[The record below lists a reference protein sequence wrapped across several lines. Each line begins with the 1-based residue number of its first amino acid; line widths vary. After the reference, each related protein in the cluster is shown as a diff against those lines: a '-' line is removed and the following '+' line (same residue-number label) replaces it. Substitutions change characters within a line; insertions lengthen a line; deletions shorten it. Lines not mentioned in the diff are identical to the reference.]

1 MRGLIRIL
9 GRLARDCGGNVFMM
23 LGFTLVP
30 MIFAVGFGIDYS
42 RAMRVK
48 TILDAAAD
56 SAALA
61 AVSSAALAQ
70 SDTAAKATATSMFTA
85 QIGTMPNVTFNA
97 ASDLTVSL
105 ATTSASNGIGRTVTV
120 AWRAKSTNIFSTIL
134 GSAALA
140 LNGSAAATAAKAPN
154 VNYYLL
160 LDTSPSMLL
169 PATSAGLSQIRSAT
183 AKTANPPYG
192 CAFAC
197 HTQNPHNDGI
207 YVRNTAGQDIWL
219 ASNGT
224 AYPISYV
231 SGGWLYSPNF
241 MSGVWPVNYVYSGQ
255 YADGYW
261 LTRNY
266 TSLYGGSAITLRIDE
281 ERAAAQSLITT
292 AQGYAISNQV
302 TYQMQ
307 MYGFGYTP
315 QGGSTPLTALTSSM
329 TSVANLSASSV
340 PDLYAAQPNW
350 YSNNCPTSSYCN
362 SDMGT
367 EMANALSK
375 LNAAMPTP
383 GDGSTSAQAQEVL
396 LIITDGVVDE
406 TYNGGRWAREFNP
419 NDLAQCSAIKAKG
432 VMIGIIYTTYSPDS
446 IIGDSWSQ
454 SVVGPYLGSVASKLQ
469 SCAST
474 NASGNAMYFEVS
486 TDGSITNAL
495 NALFIMTLQTA
506 RLTK

>member
-1 MRGLIRIL
+1 MSTL
-9 GRLARDCGGNVFMM
+9 GRHLSRLWRESGGNVFMM
-23 LGFTLVP
+23 MGFALVP
-30 MIFAVGFGIDYS
+30 MVFAVGFGMDYS

-61 AVSSAALAQ
+61 AVSSSALTQNDA
-70 SDTAAKATATSMFTA
+70 AAKAVAIANFSAQITGMPGVTFTA
-85 QIGTMPNVTFNA
+85 AT
-97 ASDLTVSL
+97 DLTV
-105 ATTSASNGIGRTVTV
+105 TVTSNSGTNGIGRVVTV

-140 LNGSAAATAAKAPN
+140 LNGSAQATAAKAPN

-169 PATSAGLSQIRSAT
+169 PATSAGLSEIRSAT
-183 AKTANPPYG
+183 ASTANPPYG

-197 HTQNPHNDGI
+197 HSENPHNDGI
-207 YVRNTAGQDIWL
+207 YVRNTQGQDIWL

-224 AYPISYV
+224 AYPIS
-231 SGGWLYSPNF
+231 SSWNGGLYSPNYKN
-241 MSGVWPVNYVYSGQ
+241 GTQAVNSAFSGQ

-292 AQGYAISNQV
+292 AQGYATSNQV
-302 TYQMQ
+302 TYQME
-307 MYGFGYTP
+307 MVGFGYTP

-340 PDLYAAQPNW
+340 PDMYAAQPNW
-350 YSNNCPTSSYCN
+350 YTNNCPTSSYCN
-362 SDMGT
+362 NDMGT
-367 EMANALSK
+367 EVYNALSK
-375 LNAAMPTP
+375 LSAAMPTP
-383 GDGSTSAQAQEVL
+383 GDGSSTGTPQEVL
-396 LIITDGVVDE
+396 LIITDGMADE
-406 TYNGGRWAREFNP
+406 TYNGGRWSREFNP
-419 NDLAQCSAIKAKG
+419 NDLAQCNAIKAKG
-432 VMIGIIYTTYSPDS
+432 IQIGIIYTTYSSDT
-446 IIGDSWSQ
+446 ITGDSWSQ
-454 SVVGPYLGSVASKLQ
+454 SVVGPYLGNIASRLQ

-474 NASGNAMYFEVS
+474 NASGSSMFFQVS
-486 TDGSITNAL
+486 TDGSITSAL

-506 RLTK
+506 RLIK